1 MRITNNTLT
10 DGYLRNLSR
19 NLDQMQKYQNQLSSG
34 KEVSKPSDNPLV
46 VSKIMNLENSIKTNE
61 QYNRNIDD
69 ALGWVKTADGS
80 LGEVTSSLLRARD
93 LIIYGANGTLSD
105 TDRSALADEV
115 DQLSGQLNQVLNTNY
130 DGRYIFGGQA
140 TTKPPFSLDAD
151 GVMKYDGNKNNIS
164 REITQGVNLDIP
176 NRGDQ
181 LTIVNDDDLADT
193 NNKEM
198 GMLLKNIATALREGN
213 TNELS
218 GNLLGD
224 IDKHVDNV
232 IRVRSKM
239 GTTYNRLEA
248 SSLRNEAENLNMTEL
263 KSKSEDIDLAKK
275 MMEFSVMSNV
285 YEASLAVGAKVLQS
299 SLLDYM
305 R

>member
-34 KEVSKPSDNPLV
+34 KEVSKPSDNPMA

-105 TDRSALADEV
+105 TDRNALADEV
-115 DQLSGQLNQVLNTNY
+115 DQLSGQLTQVLNTNY

-140 TTKPPFSLDAD
+140 TTKPPFGLNTD
-151 GVMKYDGNKNNIS
+151 GVMEYKGNGENIT
-164 REITQGVNLDIP
+164 REIAQGVNVDIP
-176 NRGDQ
+176 NQGDQ
-181 LTIVNDDDLADT
+181 LTIVSGTADME
-193 NNKEM
+193 NAEM
-198 GMLLKNIATALREGN
+198 GKLLKNISTALREEN

-263 KSKSEDIDLAKK
+263 KSKTEDIDLAKK

>member
-34 KEVSKPSDNPLV
+34 KEVSKPSDNPMV
-46 VSKIMNLENSIKTNE
+46 VSKIMNLDNSIKTNE

-115 DQLSGQLNQVLNTNY
+115 EQLSGQLTQVLNTNY

-151 GVMKYDGNKNNIS
+151 GVMAYNGNKNNIT
-164 REITQGVNLDIP
+164 REIAQGVNVDIP
-176 NRGDQ
+176 NRGDL
-181 LTIVNDDDLADT
+181 LTIVDDPADM
-193 NNKEM
+193 NNAEV
-198 GMLLKNIATALREGN
+198 GNLLKNIVDGLRNGD

-224 IDKHVDNV
+224 IDKHIDNV

>member
-19 NLDQMQKYQNQLSSG
+19 NLNQMQKYQNQLSSG
-34 KEVSKPSDNPLV
+34 KLVSKPSDNPMA
-46 VSKIMNLENSIKTNE
+46 VSKIMNLDNSIKTNE

-80 LGEVTSSLLRARD
+80 MGEVTSSLLRARE

-105 TDRSALADEV
+105 TDRSALADEM
-115 DQLSGQLNQVLNTNY
+115 DQLSGQLAQVFNTNY

-140 TTKPPFSLDAD
+140 TTKPPFSQDAE
-151 GVMKYDGNKNNIS
+151 GVMKYNGAGVNIT
-164 REITQGVNLDIP
+164 REIAQGVNVEIP
-176 NRGDQ
+176 SQGNQ
-181 LTIVNDDDLADT
+181 LTTVSGTTGLGNED
-193 NNKEM
+193 M
-198 GMLLKNIATALREGN
+198 GMLLKNISNALREGK
-213 TNELS
+213 TDELS

-224 IDKHVDNV
+224 IDKHLDNV
-232 IRVRSKM
+232 IRMRSKM
-239 GTTYNRLEA
+239 GTIYNRLEA
-248 SSLRNEAENLNMTEL
+248 SSQRNEAENLNMTEL
-263 KSKSEDIDLAKK
+263 KSKSEDIDLAEK
-275 MMEFSVMSNV
+275 MMEYSVMSNV
-285 YEASLAVGAKVLQS
+285 YEASLSVGAKVLQS

>member
-34 KEVSKPSDNPLV
+34 KEVSKPSDNPMV
-46 VSKIMNLENSIKTNE
+46 VSKIMNLDNSIKTNE

-115 DQLSGQLNQVLNTNY
+115 EQLSGQLTQVLNTNY
-130 DGRYIFGGQA
+130 DGRYIFGGQD
-140 TTKPPFSLDAD
+140 TTKPPFSLDTD
-151 GVMKYDGNKNNIS
+151 GVMAYNGNDMNIT
-164 REITQGVNLDIP
+164 REIAQGVNVDIP
-176 NRGDQ
+176 NRGDL
-181 LTIVNDDDLADT
+181 LTIVDDPADM
-193 NNKEM
+193 NNAEV
-198 GMLLKNIATALREGN
+198 GNLLKNIVDGLRNGD

-224 IDKHVDNV
+224 IDKHIDNV

>member
-34 KEVSKPSDNPLV
+34 KEVSKPSDNPMV

-93 LIIYGANGTLSD
+93 LIIYGANGTLSE

-115 DQLSGQLNQVLNTNY
+115 EQLSGQLTQVLNTNY

-140 TTKPPFSLDAD
+140 TTKPPFGQEAD
-151 GVMKYDGNKNNIS
+151 GTMKYNGNGENIS
-164 REITQGVNLDIP
+164 REIAQGVNVEIP
-176 NRGDQ
+176 NRGDL
-181 LTIVNDDDLADT
+181 LTIVDDPADM
-193 NNKEM
+193 NNAEV
-198 GMLLKNIATALREGN
+198 GDVLKNIVTALRDGN

-224 IDKHVDNV
+224 IDKHIDNV
-232 IRVRSKM
+232 ICVRSKM

-275 MMEFSVMSNV
+275 MMEFSVMSTV

>member
-19 NLDQMQKYQNQLSSG
+19 NLNQMQKYQNQLSSG
-34 KEVSKPSDNPLV
+34 KEVSKPSDNPMA
-46 VSKIMNLENSIKTNE
+46 VSKIMNLDNSIKTNE

-115 DQLSGQLNQVLNTNY
+115 EQLSGQLTQVLNTNY

-140 TTKPPFSLDAD
+140 TTTPPFSLGTD
-151 GVMKYDGNKNNIS
+151 GVMAYNGKGGNIT
-164 REITQGVNLDIP
+164 REIANGVNVGIP
-176 NRGDQ
+176 SQGDKI
-181 LTIVNDDDLADT
+181 TTVSGTTGTGNADVG
-193 NNKEM
+193 N
-198 GMLLKNIATALREGN
+198 LLKNIVTALRDGN

-224 IDKHVDNV
+224 IDKHIDNV
-232 IRVRSKM
+232 IQVRSKM

-263 KSKSEDIDLAKK
+263 KSKNEDIDLAKK
-275 MMEFSVMSNV
+275 MMEFSVMSTV
-285 YEASLAVGAKVLQS
+285 YEASLSVGAKVLQS

>member
-19 NLDQMQKYQNQLSSG
+19 NLNQMQKFQNQLSSL
-34 KEVSKPSDNPLV
+34 KEVSKPSDNPMA
-46 VSKIMNLENSIKTNE
+46 VSKIMNLDNSIKANE

-105 TDRSALADEV
+105 TDRNALADEV
-115 DQLSGQLNQVLNTNY
+115 EQLSGQLTQVLNTNY

-140 TTKPPFSLDAD
+140 TTKPPFGLDAD
-151 GVMKYDGNKNNIS
+151 GAMKYGGSEENIT
-164 REITQGVNLDIP
+164 RGIAQGVNLDIP

-181 LTIVNDDDLADT
+181 LTTVNGVTDS
-193 NNKEM
+193 NNKDM
-198 GMLLKNIATALREGN
+198 GKLLNNIITALRDGN

-232 IRVRSKM
+232 IRVRTKM

-275 MMEFSVMSNV
+275 MMEFSTMSTA

>member
-19 NLDQMQKYQNQLSSG
+19 NLNQMQKYQNQLSSG
-34 KEVSKPSDNPLV
+34 KEVSKPSDNPMA

-80 LGEVTSSLLRARD
+80 MGEVTSSLLRARD

-115 DQLSGQLNQVLNTNY
+115 DQLSGQLTQVLNTNY
-130 DGRYIFGGQA
+130 DGRYVFGGQA
-140 TTKPPFSLDAD
+140 TTKPPFSQDAN
-151 GVMKYDGNKNNIS
+151 GVMTYSGNDVNIT
-164 REITQGVNLDIP
+164 REIAQGVNVDIP
-176 NRGDQ
+176 NRGDL
-181 LTIVNDDDLADT
+181 LTNVDKNDLADAS
-193 NNKEM
+193 NEEM
-198 GMLLKNIATALREGN
+198 GTLLKNISNALRNGE
-213 TNELS
+213 TDELS

-248 SSLRNEAENLNMTEL
+248 SSQRNEAENLNMTEL
-263 KSKSEDIDLAKK
+263 KSKSEDIDLPKK
-275 MMEFSVMSNV
+275 MMEFSVMSTV
-285 YEASLAVGAKVLQS
+285 YEASLSVGAKVLQA

>member
-10 DGYLRNLSR
+10 DGYLRNLTR
-19 NLDQMQKYQNQLSSG
+19 NLNQKQKYQNQLSSL
-34 KEVSKPSDNPLV
+34 KEVSKPSDNPMV
-46 VSKIMNLENSIKTNE
+46 VSKIMNLDNYIKANE

-105 TDRSALADEV
+105 TDRNALADEV
-115 DQLSGQLNQVLNTNY
+115 EQLSGQLTQVLNTNY

-151 GVMKYDGNKNNIS
+151 GAMKYNGSEENIT
-164 REITQGVNLDIP
+164 REIAQGVNVGIP

-181 LTIVNDDDLADT
+181 LTTVNGVTDS
-193 NNKEM
+193 NNKDM
-198 GMLLKNIATALREGN
+198 GNLLNNIVSALRSGDI
-213 TNELS
+213 NELS
-218 GNLLGD
+218 GNLLSD

-232 IRVRSKM
+232 IRVRTKM
-239 GTTYNRLEA
+239 GTTYNRLES

-275 MMEFSVMSNV
+275 MMEFSAMSTA